1 MGVNFMVEDDPNP
14 KAIVGFFCRSPFH
27 YYVSKNI
34 YRHLPAAE
42 FIIGERRYKNN
53 ALHIDSNE
61 RLAAFLSQNGVHW
74 RYYDSEAPQQMRKK
88 FFEQY
93 KVIVTPMNL
102 STAFNDI
109 SELVKNKLKVRVLYG
124 NAKDLYNFGLWNADF
139 DLILAYGPYSQKFLE
154 TYTRAVAVGNPKF
167 DDWFSGSLDRNF
179 IGSLRKK
186 LDPAK
191 KTVLY
196 LPTHTI
202 EEPLSSFHAAI
213 KELENIEKDFNVLVK
228 LHYLISFDE
237 QESVEKLR
245 ASGHLIFDENDDIL
259 PLLKIADIVV
269 SDNSGAI
276 FDAILADKDI
286 ILFET
291 DKKVFDHQVYPSP
304 RAWAGQAS
312 TTYQE
317 SLEQRVKEKD
327 LAIGPLI
334 QSFADMP
341 RAVKEL
347 EQRTAEFRKN
357 RLTVK
362 NMVFGYQDTDCG
374 KRAAD
379 AITSLLNAPQPQQY
393 PFIYRVRQREN
404 LIRYAAKKLR
414 KNLPF
419 LEKIRMIY
427 YEYFE

>member
-14 KAIVGFFCRSPFH
+14 KAVVGFFCRSPFH

-154 TYTRAVAVGNPKF
+154 VYTNAKIVGNPKF
-167 DDWFSGSLDRNF
+167 DDWFSDTIDPDTINQLTKRLNPV
-179 IGSLRKK
+179 KK
-186 LDPAK
+186 II
-191 KTVLY
+191 LY
-196 LPTHTI
+196 LPTHDTQRGMSS
-202 EEPLSSFHAAI
+202 LSRFLKENRSIIQNYNFILKLHHLTSLDEKELV
-213 KELENIEKDFNVLVK
+213 KELEK
-228 LHYLISFDE
+228 LKIYFFDE
-237 QESVEKLR
+237 R
-245 ASGHLIFDENDDIL
+245 HDIL
-259 PLLKIADIVV
+259 SLLKVADYVI

-276 FDAILADKDI
+276 FDAI
-286 ILFET
+286 
-291 DKKVFDHQVYPSP
+291 
-304 RAWAGQAS
+304 
-312 TTYQE
+312 
-317 SLEQRVKEKD
+317 
-327 LAIGPLI
+327 
-334 QSFADMP
+334 
-341 RAVKEL
+341 
-347 EQRTAEFRKN
+347 
-357 RLTVK
+357 
-362 NMVFGYQDTDCG
+362 
-374 KRAAD
+374 
-379 AITSLLNAPQPQQY
+379 
-393 PFIYRVRQREN
+393 
-404 LIRYAAKKLR
+404 
-414 KNLPF
+414 
-419 LEKIRMIY
+419 
-427 YEYFE
+427 